1 MKIKAEKGDDFEPEL
16 QGISWCL
23 ISFYINWRWAKAFY
37 FACFM
42 EFLRREV
49 TSTSTLSVRPS
60 IRSSLQLARW
70 APIAPR
76 STRILKNPRNLDS
89 TQNASQAFCYLN
101 IVGWSRPYIF
111 FLSPKFHFYSLFSG
125 RGGKR
130 GGRGK
135 RGRCW
140 FKAVQNIQLHLK
152 TDHTRN

>member
-16 QGISWCL
+16 EGISWCL

-60 IRSSLQLARW
+60 IRSSLKLARW

-76 STRILKNPRNLDS
+76 STRILKNPRNLDR

-111 FLSPKFHFYSLFSG
+111 FG
-125 RGGKR
+125 
-130 GGRGK
+130 
-135 RGRCW
+135 
-140 FKAVQNIQLHLK
+140 VQNSIFIPFFQGEGEREGGGVKGEGADLRQFK
-152 TDHTRN
+152 IYNYT